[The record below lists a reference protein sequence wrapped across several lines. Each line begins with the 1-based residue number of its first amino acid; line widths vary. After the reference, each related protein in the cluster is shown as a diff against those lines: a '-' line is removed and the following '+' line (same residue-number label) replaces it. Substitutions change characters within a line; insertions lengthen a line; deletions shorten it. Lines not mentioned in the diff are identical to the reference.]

1 MSSINSE
8 RRERYRKVAQELTFG
23 DDTFMAA
30 VFEYR
35 PDIAEHIIQMLTEN
49 HELRLIS
56 SCGQYDIHSI
66 RNRSIRLDALAADT
80 AGNLYNIE
88 IQRRSK
94 GAEPE
99 RARYH
104 SALIDS
110 AALKK
115 SQDFTELPDASVI
128 FITENDVLDGGRP
141 LYHIDRTVREK
152 DHALFGDRCHIIYAV
167 MKNADES
174 RLGSFLRDFLVKEAS
189 LISDPRMAECMNY
202 FKQNQKGETEMCEI
216 MEKLAKE
223 YAADEKWEMRKADVL
238 RMLNNGFDKKTIMLA
253 LGLTDAEFE
262 SLITPEAS

>member
-1 MSSINSE
+1 MPGVIDLHESIS
-8 RRERYRKVAQELTFG
+8 AQFVHRGL
-23 DDTFMAA
+23 
-30 VFEYR
+30 
-35 PDIAEHIIQMLTEN
+35 
-49 HELRLIS
+49 LRLHIPLNELIADP
-56 SCGQYDIHSI
+56 QDL
-66 RNRSIRLDALAADT
+66 RSKCLDALAAD
-80 AGNLYNIE
+80 ASGNLYNIE

-152 DHALFGDRCHIIYAV
+152 DHALFGDRSHIIYAV

-223 YAADEKWEMRKADVL
+223 YAADEKWEMNRQHVL